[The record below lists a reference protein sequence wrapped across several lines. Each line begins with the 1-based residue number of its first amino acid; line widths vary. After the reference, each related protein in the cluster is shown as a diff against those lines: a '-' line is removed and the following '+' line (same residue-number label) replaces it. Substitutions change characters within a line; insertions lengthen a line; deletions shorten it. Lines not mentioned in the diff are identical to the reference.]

1 MYSFT
6 VKTTQKFEADSAEEA
21 ALLAY
26 QALTKGPAPLIYAV
40 IDENNAIADIEL
52 DRDKAV
58 EFAGLDHTAD
68 PGNW

>member
-1 MYSFT
+1 MVSFAVT
-6 VKTTQKFEADSAEEA
+6 TTQNIEADSIEEA

-26 QALTKGPAPLIYAV
+26 QALTKGPAPLLYSV
-40 IDENNAIADIEL
+40 IDGKSVIANIEL

-58 EFAGLDHTAD
+58 EFAALDHTAD